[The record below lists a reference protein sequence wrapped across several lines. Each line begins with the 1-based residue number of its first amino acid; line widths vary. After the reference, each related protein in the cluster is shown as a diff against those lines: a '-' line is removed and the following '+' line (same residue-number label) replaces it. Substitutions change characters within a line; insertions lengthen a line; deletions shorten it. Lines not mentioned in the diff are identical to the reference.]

1 MVPMSTM
8 NVANMLNT
16 LLTFLPILC
25 LSYAVPTVLL
35 AVLEYFLAR
44 MESPW
49 PGRVLPILSAVHS
62 LGWTLVL
69 LLNMSTML
77 PPSLYFLPL
86 AVLVIFNIPTLIFL
100 LVYKTTR
107 RKFTERRAMDR
118 KDLQDL

>member
-8 NVANMLNT
+8 NAANMLNT
-16 LLTFLPILC
+16 LLMFLPIFC
-25 LSYAVPTVLL
+25 LSCAVPTVLL

-49 PGRVLPILSAVHS
+49 PGRVLPILSAVHA

-77 PPSLYFLPL
+77 HPSLYFLPL
-86 AVLVIFNIPTLIFL
+86 AVLVIFNIPTLIFFL
-100 LVYKTTR
+100 IYRNTR
-107 RKFTERRAMDR
+107 KKFTERRAMDR
-118 KDLQDL
+118 KDIQDL